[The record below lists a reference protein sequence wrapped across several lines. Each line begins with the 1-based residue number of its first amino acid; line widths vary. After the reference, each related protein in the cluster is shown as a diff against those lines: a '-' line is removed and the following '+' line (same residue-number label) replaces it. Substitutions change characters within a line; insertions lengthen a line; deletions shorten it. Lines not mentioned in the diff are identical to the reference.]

1 MPREQQ
7 ANVQQFFQR
16 PSAHIHD
23 ADPLEVRNLSVRFN
37 GVTALD
43 HISFSLPAGTSAA
56 VIGPNGAGKTTLFKV
71 IAGTLSP
78 SSGSVQVYGE
88 HPGGHVCIAHVPQRS
103 RVDWDFPASVAD
115 VVMMGRVR
123 KLGLFRWPTRADW
136 NFVRAALERVDASPL
151 ADRQIGELSGGQQ
164 QRVFLAQALAQEA
177 ELVLMDEPLTGLD
190 LPSQEAILAILEDLK
205 NQGTPVMIATHDLK
219 LAADHFDRVLLLNQ
233 RLIANGTP
241 QEALSPEKLLEGFGG
256 HVQVLPGGDA
266 ALMVTDTCCDG
277 EDEHA

>member
-1 MPREQQ
+1 MPHEQQ
-7 ANVQQFFQR
+7 ANVQQFLQR
-16 PSAHIHD
+16 PSVHAHD
-23 ADPLEVRNLSVRFN
+23 AEPLEVHKLSVRFN
-37 GVTALD
+37 GVTALEQ
-43 HISFSLPAGTSAA
+43 ISFTLPAGTSAA

-78 SSGSVQVYGE
+78 SSGAVKVYGE
-88 HPGGHVCIAHVPQRS
+88 QPGGHVCIAHVPQRS

-136 NFVRAALERVDASPL
+136 NFVQAAMEQVDVDAL
-151 ADRQIGELSGGQQ
+151 AGRQIGELSGGQQ

-190 LPSQEAILAILEDLK
+190 LPSQESILAILKDLK
-205 NQGTPVMIATHDLK
+205 LRGTPVMIATHDLN
-219 LAADHFDRVLLLNQ
+219 LAAEHFDRVLLLNR
-233 RLIANGTP
+233 RLIANGPP
-241 QEALSPEKLLEGFGG
+241 QEALTPAKLMEGFGG
-256 HVQVLPGGDA
+256 HVQVLPGEQA

-277 EDEHA
+277 EDDNA